1 MSIISVNFILLKQMD
16 ICIYGNIFRSVAV
29 VVPFKNI
36 FVRLFFSFL
45 ILTGRISRPEREL

>member
-16 ICIYGNIFRSVAV
+16 ICIYGNIFRSVAA

-36 FVRLFFSFL
+36 FVRLFFSYPYWQDFP
-45 ILTGRISRPEREL
+45 S